1 MADRI
6 SLSRTSRKFRALF
19 ARELQAVVTRTL
31 RKFQMVY
38 YEIRFMQ
45 TATMTVLSGPL
56 VSHLLEYRS
65 PVTHHEFYTPASA
78 YPSVLRFF
86 ELATVFVG
94 TAGRC
99 NRGMDGTSAATT
111 FFHPLMAQYFRVSQ
125 SRTDSAL
132 SCVLYAPLSHLFG
145 AVTHYGLWLGYPDTG
160 ASGLTFPNR
169 ECSDLST
176 SHTRQ
181 FFTGCVHDCIDS
193 YRVRFS
199 LNRSHV
205 CGVFFECPMTPRTTV
220 DAGCANLFFPAT
232 PLGSR
237 SERTHTYPTGTA
249 ISWSLD
255 GRQCSPAAVAL
266 LVGWTIWLGRL
277 KFKSRLSHLM
287 VSFPLPRFS
296 FMAIYLEGNIAASI
310 GFSLEART
318 LVSLSFARNLRLPPT
333 NRLLLTTSLPVYGTF
348 STLLQV
354 EFSAD
359 LTNDVC
365 LGLDWSSFLRES
377 LILSGYRPG
386 NAFDA
391 ATFLLSG
398 GASFSG
404 LPPLSHGRSLNVHP
418 DDTPGGSGTRSVPVY
433 NDVEPHNDITR
444 ATYSSRSFTAV
455 ATPSSRSATSDC
467 DKRRPDLSSLLLS
480 SHSDLNVFMLPSA
493 ALKAELEKHHISGAN
508 DLSDDQARYAILSHL
523 LCGACIG
530 TCDNA
535 NASLHACSSHI
546 GLISSSMGLPSASSE
561 SRDLFLTYISTRRR
575 AVVDQHSAA
584 NPALA
589 VLDNVDKLPKGSLI
603 SLAQSHGLS
612 VHKKD
617 SFVLLNLAQ
626 LRRVV
631 WEHLGA
637 GECTRKESYA
647 SYLGCSSVASQLCD
661 PSESL
666 EGQDDP
672 SVRMQVAILKNLVPI
687 LKIGPLR
694 RLLDLHD
701 VAYGETDKIKRLRR
715 RLKKFLYQLVTGKPS
730 AEHPEGTRRGDRSR
744 VEARLSMQWP
754 QLVPD
759 HLKKRLL
766 ANLI

>member
-1 MADRI
+1 
-6 SLSRTSRKFRALF
+6 
-19 ARELQAVVTRTL
+19 
-31 RKFQMVY
+31 
-38 YEIRFMQ
+38 
-45 TATMTVLSGPL
+45 
-56 VSHLLEYRS
+56 
-65 PVTHHEFYTPASA
+65 
-78 YPSVLRFF
+78 
-86 ELATVFVG
+86 
-94 TAGRC
+94 
-99 NRGMDGTSAATT
+99 
-111 FFHPLMAQYFRVSQ
+111 
-125 SRTDSAL
+125 
-132 SCVLYAPLSHLFG
+132 
-145 AVTHYGLWLGYPDTG
+145 
-160 ASGLTFPNR
+160 
-169 ECSDLST
+169 
-176 SHTRQ
+176 
-181 FFTGCVHDCIDS
+181 
-193 YRVRFS
+193 
-199 LNRSHV
+199 
-205 CGVFFECPMTPRTTV
+205 
-220 DAGCANLFFPAT
+220 
-232 PLGSR
+232 
-237 SERTHTYPTGTA
+237 
-249 ISWSLD
+249 
-255 GRQCSPAAVAL
+255 
-266 LVGWTIWLGRL
+266 
-277 KFKSRLSHLM
+277 
-287 VSFPLPRFS
+287 
-296 FMAIYLEGNIAASI
+296 MAIYLEGNIAASI

-546 GLISSSMGLPSASSE
+546 GLISSSMGLP
-561 SRDLFLTYISTRRR
+561 R

-701 VAYGETDKIKRLRR
+701 RPSAVARSLPPSITDIITPVCVIFVGSKPPTEEW
-715 RLKKFLYQLVTGKPS
+715 LKKKATPLIVRKERVMNALAWLKVHNHLYRDVLIDHTVLASQPDETIPAFHIQHNCSKRRDRFYHFELCSWIVAARATVDSTAPRFTRTSSSPPPSPIQFQSVVVADVDGNAPSNELRSAALKHMRKPGNNYIEIPHDDKPVNEFDNPHLFPMIYPMLFPYGLGGLEDDARFQEHYSFLFTSFNMIQRRALLLHTKLKADRASFDYVAARFGTVSPLAVHKV
-730 AEHPEGTRRGDRSR
+730 AERVAAGDRITADTPEERR
-744 VEARLSMQWP
+744 VLRMMKE
-754 QLVPD
+754 
-759 HLKKRLL
+759 
-766 ANLI
+766 ANLITSHVPGSAQSRLVMRNEIRALMIEKGMPSFYITINPADVYNPLVKFLAGSEINLDALTPKDIPIILIKL

>member
-1 MADRI
+1 FDPVLKLGVYDEVALVMLDGRPYGPHWEQLLRRLDIQTLFKLSLRSREMFVSSWLRFGGTRDRLSKVPVELFPAIFACITMADRI

-111 FFHPLMAQYFRVSQ
+111 FFIRLWLSTSGFLSPV
-125 SRTDSAL
+125 TDSAL

-181 FFTGCVHDCIDS
+181 FFHWLCPRL
-193 YRVRFS
+193 YRLVPS
-199 LNRSHV
+199 SVLVNRSHV

-220 DAGCANLFFPAT
+220 DAGRETVFPRCSGVARWMDHLAWKAEVQEVIRAVSWKSIGDKFRSLPLYRMAVPSTFIPMTLRVAQAHVQYLFIMMLNPIMILPV
-232 PLGSR
+232 PLIR
-237 SERTHTYPTGTA
+237 
-249 ISWSLD
+249 
-255 GRQCSPAAVAL
+255 
-266 LVGWTIWLGRL
+266 LGRL
-277 KFKSRLSHLM
+277 
-287 VSFPLPRFS
+287 P
-296 FMAIYLEGNIAASI
+296 
-310 GFSLEART
+310 
-318 LVSLSFARNLRLPPT
+318 
-333 NRLLLTTSLPVYGTF
+333 
-348 STLLQV
+348 LLQHRH
-354 EFSAD
+354 
-359 LTNDVC
+359 
-365 LGLDWSSFLRES
+365 LD
-377 LILSGYRPG
+377 P
-386 NAFDA
+386 
-391 ATFLLSG
+391 
-398 GASFSG
+398 
-404 LPPLSHGRSLNVHP
+404 PPLTVTNA
-418 DDTPGGSGTRSVPVY
+418 DQ
-433 NDVEPHNDITR
+433 I
-444 ATYSSRSFTAV
+444 F
-455 ATPSSRSATSDC
+455 
-467 DKRRPDLSSLLLS
+467 SSLLLS

-701 VAYGETDKIKRLRR
+701 VAYGETDKSN
-715 RLKKFLYQLVTGKPS
+715 V
-730 AEHPEGTRRGDRSR
+730 
-744 VEARLSMQWP
+744 
-754 QLVPD
+754 
-759 HLKKRLL
+759 
-766 ANLI
+766 